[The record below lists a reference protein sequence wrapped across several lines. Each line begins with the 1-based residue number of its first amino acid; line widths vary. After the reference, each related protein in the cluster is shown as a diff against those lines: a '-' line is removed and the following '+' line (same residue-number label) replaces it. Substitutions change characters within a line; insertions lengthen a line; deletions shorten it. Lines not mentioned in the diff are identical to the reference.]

1 MLYNYPKMP
10 GNGSGAVMKAGA
22 AKVFVFIA
30 NVIVTVVYW
39 NLQALL
45 GRVLLICWQ
54 NAQNGVARGVAVFA
68 KAIGKG
74 FKHNRM
80 AINRA
85 VFGSAVR
92 FKAYAAPNGAVFC
105 KRRVN

>member
-54 NAQNGVARGVAVFA
+54 NDFRGCL
-68 KAIGKG
+68 IMC
-74 FKHNRM
+74 HNLHHLSYELGTLQM
-80 AINRA
+80 CN
-85 VFGSAVR
+85 
-92 FKAYAAPNGAVFC
+92 APLLC
-105 KRRVN
+105 DI